1 MNDKSEIPQ
10 NYRSEFPLQS
20 ELIWII
26 RSAIKNIKILGLTL
40 FIGISLSLFLA
51 LTAQEIYRA
60 EMVIKSSDERN
71 RSMFSQIS
79 SQINGIAGSLGMGL
93 GQQNAQG
100 YSAAVATL
108 YSKVFLYGYIEDNNL
123 LKALYENDW
132 DYESDTW
139 KDPESKPSMEDAYE
153 DFSQRIFLNRDER
166 TGIIN
171 FAIEWTDPKQ
181 AAELANDLI
190 TSVNTYLRDKEIENI
205 SNNIQYLQ
213 DELSQTSIVNAQAVV
228 FKVIEEQTKAI
239 MMANVTEEYAF
250 EIIDPAVSPDER
262 IKPSRRLIVMIG
274 AMLSFLSGII
284 LIIIKEALPKLSKLL
299 QLASIES

>member
-1 MNDKSEIPQ
+1 
-10 NYRSEFPLQS
+10 
-20 ELIWII
+20 
-26 RSAIKNIKILGLTL
+26 
-40 FIGISLSLFLA
+40 
-51 LTAQEIYRA
+51 
-60 EMVIKSSDERN
+60 
-71 RSMFSQIS
+71 
-79 SQINGIAGSLGMGL
+79 
-93 GQQNAQG
+93 
-100 YSAAVATL
+100 
-108 YSKVFLYGYIEDNNL
+108 

-284 LIIIKEALPKLSKLL
+284 LIIIKESLPKLSKLL

>member
-1 MNDKSEIPQ
+1 
-10 NYRSEFPLQS
+10 
-20 ELIWII
+20 
-26 RSAIKNIKILGLTL
+26 
-40 FIGISLSLFLA
+40 
-51 LTAQEIYRA
+51 
-60 EMVIKSSDERN
+60 MVIKSSDERN

-79 SQINGIAGSLGMGL
+79 SQINGIAGSLGMDL

-284 LIIIKEALPKLSKLL
+284 LIIIKESLPKLSKLL